1 MKKTIVS
8 TVLAALLVGAGVS
21 AQEVTF
27 SDRVG
32 AILVTQEAASGSDAS
47 FGYLYNRLVGGYQN
61 EMFSIWGRAQIALQS
76 TDKWKDQISLTGD
89 QTWFEF
95 NGATRPLKFL
105 EFAVGNSFGTELPW
119 SGYELPGA
127 YGYGSDA
134 SYGLRK
140 YSSGNGMT
148 MLFRGSGTGVG
159 FLDGLT
165 IGWNSLPL
173 DVVKSMG
180 KSAWKTAVGVN
191 YNLMGKANL
200 SFGGQFD
207 TASDASQTI
216 GIYAELLAIDNMKA
230 NLGLTM
236 YTNSSVVDPSDIA
249 GSTTTSSSG
258 EASNSI
264 GRAEKGFIPMV
275 NAGVQYMLPWFP
287 LYLAAD
293 MGIVAGKQTV
303 EDGNDVTMMPILVGG
318 LVGMD
323 ITEKLYTHVRVT
335 YGDNLASEAA
345 LRASEVVISPR
356 LHYKTTKWG
365 ELRLDPGFTF
375 ITTDSDTNFGFSLG
389 MFWEYKYEPLVFH
402 LRENLGSVRLL

>member
-1 MKKTIVS
+1 MKKTFV
-8 TVLAALLVGAGVS
+8 AALLAAVLAGGGLA
-21 AQEVTF
+21 AQDVEF
-27 SDRVG
+27 SNRVG
-32 AILVTQEAASGSDAS
+32 AILVTQDPGPDSGTS
-47 FGYLYNRLVGGYQN
+47 FGYLYNRIVGGY
-61 EMFSIWGRAQIALQS
+61 ESDLFSLWGRAQIALQS

-216 GIYAELLAIDNMKA
+216 GIYAELLAVDNMKA
-230 NLGLTM
+230 NVGLTM
-236 YTNSSVVDPSDIA
+236 YTNSSVVDPSGIA
-249 GSTTTSSSG
+249 GSTTSSF
-258 EASNSI
+258 NKT
-264 GRAEKGFIPMV
+264 EKGFIPMV
-275 NAGVQYMLPWFP
+275 NTGVQYMLPWFP

-303 EDGNDVTMMPILVGG
+303 EYGNDVTMMPILVGG

-323 ITEKLYTHVRVT
+323 ITDQLYTHVRVT

-345 LRASEVVISPR
+345 RRASEVVISPR

-389 MFWEYKYEPLVFH
+389 MFWEYKY
-402 LRENLGSVRLL
+402 

>member
-1 MKKTIVS
+1 MKKTFV
-8 TVLAALLVGAGVS
+8 AALLAAVLAGGGLA
-21 AQEVTF
+21 AQDVEF
-27 SDRVG
+27 SNRVG
-32 AILVTQEAASGSDAS
+32 AILVTQDPGPDSGAS
-47 FGYLYNRLVGGYQN
+47 FGYLYNRIVGGYEN
-61 EMFSIWGRAQIALQS
+61 DLFSLWGRAQIALQS

-216 GIYAELLAIDNMKA
+216 GIYAELLAVDNMKA
-230 NLGLTM
+230 NVGLTM
-236 YTNSSVVDPSDIA
+236 YTNSSVVDPSGIA
-249 GSTTTSSSG
+249 GSTTSSF
-258 EASNSI
+258 NKT
-264 GRAEKGFIPMV
+264 EKGFIPMV
-275 NAGVQYMLPWFP
+275 NTGVQYMLPWFP

-303 EDGNDVTMMPILVGG
+303 EYGNDVTMMPILVGG
-318 LVGMD
+318 LIGMN
-323 ITEKLYTHVRVT
+323 ITDQLYTHVRVT

-345 LRASEVVISPR
+345 RRASEVVISPR

-389 MFWEYKYEPLVFH
+389 MFWEYKY
-402 LRENLGSVRLL
+402 

>member
-1 MKKTIVS
+1 MKKTIV
-8 TVLAALLVGAGVS
+8 TALLMAMLGGTGVF
-21 AQEVTF
+21 AQEVQF
-27 SDRVG
+27 SERLG
-32 AILVTQEAASGSDAS
+32 AILVTQDPGPDSDAS
-47 FGYLYNRLVGGYQN
+47 FGYLYNRIVGGY
-61 EMFSIWGRAQIALQS
+61 ESDLFSLWGRAQIALQS
-76 TDKWKDQISLTGD
+76 TDKWRDEISLTGN

-216 GIYAELLAIDNMKA
+216 GLYAELLAIKNMKA
-230 NLGLTM
+230 NVGITM
-236 YTNSSVVDPSDIA
+236 YTNSSVVDPSGIT
-249 GSTTTSSSG
+249 GTPTNKLSK
-258 EASNSI
+258 I
-264 GRAEKGFIPMV
+264 EKGFVPML
-275 NAGVQYMLPWFP
+275 NTGAQYMLPWFP

-293 MGIVAGKQTV
+293 MGIVVGQQKVLT
-303 EDGNDVTMMPILVGG
+303 DSSDVTMMPILVGG

-323 ITEKLYTHVRVT
+323 ITDQLYTHVRVT
-335 YGDNLASEAA
+335 YGDNLASESS
-345 LRASEVVISPR
+345 LRTSEVVISPR
-356 LHYKTTKWG
+356 FHYKTNKFG
-365 ELRLDPGFTF
+365 ELRLDPGFT
-375 ITTDSDTNFGFSLG
+375 IINTDSDTHFGFSVG
-389 MFWEYKYEPLVFH
+389 MFWEFKF
-402 LRENLGSVRLL
+402 

>member
-1 MKKTIVS
+1 MKKTFV
-8 TVLAALLVGAGVS
+8 AALLAAVLAGGGLA
-21 AQEVTF
+21 AQDVEF
-27 SDRVG
+27 SNRVG
-32 AILVTQEAASGSDAS
+32 AILVTQDPGPDSGAS
-47 FGYLYNRLVGGYQN
+47 FGYLYNRIVGGY
-61 EMFSIWGRAQIALQS
+61 ESDLFSLWGRAQIALQS

-216 GIYAELLAIDNMKA
+216 GIYAELLAVDNMKA
-230 NLGLTM
+230 NVGLTM
-236 YTNSSVVDPSDIA
+236 YTNSSVVDPSGIA
-249 GSTTTSSSG
+249 GSTTSSF
-258 EASNSI
+258 NKT
-264 GRAEKGFIPMV
+264 EKGFIPMV

-303 EDGNDVTMMPILVGG
+303 EYGNDVTMMPILVGG
-318 LVGMD
+318 LIGMN
-323 ITEKLYTHVRVT
+323 ITDQLYTHVRVT

-345 LRASEVVISPR
+345 RRASEVVISPR

-389 MFWEYKYEPLVFH
+389 MFWEYKY
-402 LRENLGSVRLL
+402 

>member
-1 MKKTIVS
+1 MKKTFV
-8 TVLAALLVGAGVS
+8 AALLAAVLAGGGLA
-21 AQEVTF
+21 AQDVEF
-27 SDRVG
+27 SNRVG
-32 AILVTQEAASGSDAS
+32 AILVTQDPGPDSGAS
-47 FGYLYNRLVGGYQN
+47 FGYLYNRIVGGY
-61 EMFSIWGRAQIALQS
+61 ESDLFSLWGRAQIALQS
-76 TDKWKDQISLTGD
+76 TDKWKDQISINGD

-95 NGATRPLKFL
+95 NAATRPLKFM

-216 GIYAELLAIDNMKA
+216 GIYAELLAVDNMKA
-230 NLGLTM
+230 NVGLTM
-236 YTNSSVVDPSDIA
+236 YTNSSVVDPSGIA
-249 GSTTTSSSG
+249 GSTTSSF
-258 EASNSI
+258 NKT
-264 GRAEKGFIPMV
+264 EKGFIPMV
-275 NAGVQYMLPWFP
+275 NTGVQYMLPWFP

-303 EDGNDVTMMPILVGG
+303 EYGNDVTMMPILVGG

-345 LRASEVVISPR
+345 RRASEVVISPR

-389 MFWEYKYEPLVFH
+389 MFWEYKY
-402 LRENLGSVRLL
+402 

>member
-1 MKKTIVS
+1 MKKTFV
-8 TVLAALLVGAGVS
+8 AALLAAVLAGGGLA
-21 AQEVTF
+21 AQDVEF
-27 SDRVG
+27 SNRVG
-32 AILVTQEAASGSDAS
+32 AILVTQDPGPDSGAS
-47 FGYLYNRLVGGYQN
+47 FGYLYNRIVGGY
-61 EMFSIWGRAQIALQS
+61 ESDLFSLWGRAQIALQS

-95 NGATRPLKFL
+95 NAATRRPLKFM

-216 GIYAELLAIDNMKA
+216 GIYAELLAVDNMKA
-230 NLGLTM
+230 NVGLTM
-236 YTNSSVVDPSDIA
+236 YTNSSVVDPSGIA
-249 GSTTTSSSG
+249 GSTTSSF
-258 EASNSI
+258 NKT
-264 GRAEKGFIPMV
+264 EKGFIPMV
-275 NAGVQYMLPWFP
+275 NTGVQYMLPWFP

-303 EDGNDVTMMPILVGG
+303 EYGNDVTMMPILVGG

-345 LRASEVVISPR
+345 RRASEVVISPR

-389 MFWEYKYEPLVFH
+389 MFWEYKY
-402 LRENLGSVRLL
+402 

>member
-1 MKKTIVS
+1 MKKTFV
-8 TVLAALLVGAGVS
+8 AALLAAVLAGGGLA
-21 AQEVTF
+21 AQDVEF
-27 SDRVG
+27 SNRVG
-32 AILVTQEAASGSDAS
+32 AILVTQEATSGSDAS

-76 TDKWKDQISLTGD
+76 TDKWRDEISLTGN

-95 NGATRPLKFL
+95 NAATRPLKFM

-216 GIYAELLAIDNMKA
+216 GIYAELLAVDNMKA
-230 NLGLTM
+230 NVGLTM
-236 YTNSSVVDPSDIA
+236 YTNSSVVDPSGIA
-249 GSTTTSSSG
+249 GSTTSSF
-258 EASNSI
+258 NKT
-264 GRAEKGFIPMV
+264 EKGFIPMV

-303 EDGNDVTMMPILVGG
+303 EYGNDVTMMPILVGG

-335 YGDNLASEAA
+335 YGDNLASETAR
-345 LRASEVVISPR
+345 RASEVVISPR

-389 MFWEYKYEPLVFH
+389 MFWEYKY
-402 LRENLGSVRLL
+402 

>member
-1 MKKTIVS
+1 MKKTFV
-8 TVLAALLVGAGVS
+8 AALLAAVLAGGGLA
-21 AQEVTF
+21 AQDVEF
-27 SDRVG
+27 SNRVG
-32 AILVTQEAASGSDAS
+32 AILVTQDPGPDSGAS
-47 FGYLYNRLVGGYQN
+47 FGYLYNRIVGGY
-61 EMFSIWGRAQIALQS
+61 ESDLFSLWGRAQIALQS

-207 TASDASQTI
+207 TTSDASQTI
-216 GIYAELLAIDNMKA
+216 GIYAELLAVDNMKA
-230 NLGLTM
+230 NVGLTM
-236 YTNSSVVDPSDIA
+236 YTNSSVVDPSGIA
-249 GSTTTSSSG
+249 GSTTSSF
-258 EASNSI
+258 NKT
-264 GRAEKGFIPMV
+264 EKGFIPMV

-303 EDGNDVTMMPILVGG
+303 EYGNDVTMMPILVGG

-345 LRASEVVISPR
+345 RRASEVVISPR

-389 MFWEYKYEPLVFH
+389 MFWEYKY
-402 LRENLGSVRLL
+402 

>member
-1 MKKTIVS
+1 MKKTFV
-8 TVLAALLVGAGVS
+8 AALLAAVLAGGGLA
-21 AQEVTF
+21 AQDVEF
-27 SDRVG
+27 SNRVG
-32 AILVTQEAASGSDAS
+32 AILVTQDPGPDSGTS
-47 FGYLYNRLVGGYQN
+47 FGYLYNRIVGGY
-61 EMFSIWGRAQIALQS
+61 ESDLFSLWGRAQIALQS

-216 GIYAELLAIDNMKA
+216 GIYAELLAVDNMKA
-230 NLGLTM
+230 NVGLTM
-236 YTNSSVVDPSDIA
+236 YTNSSVVDPSGIA
-249 GSTTTSSSG
+249 GSTTSSF
-258 EASNSI
+258 NKT
-264 GRAEKGFIPMV
+264 EKGFIPMV
-275 NAGVQYMLPWFP
+275 NTGVQYMLPWFP

-293 MGIVAGKQTV
+293 MGIVAGKQSV
-303 EDGNDVTMMPILVGG
+303 EYGNDVTMMPILVGG

-345 LRASEVVISPR
+345 RRASEVVISPR

-389 MFWEYKYEPLVFH
+389 MFWEYKY
-402 LRENLGSVRLL
+402 

>member
-27 SDRVG
+27 SNRVG
-32 AILVTQEAASGSDAS
+32 AILVTQEATSGSDAS

-76 TDKWKDQISLTGD
+76 TDKWRDEISLTGN

-95 NGATRPLKFL
+95 NAATRPLKFM

-216 GIYAELLAIDNMKA
+216 GIYAELLAVDNMKA
-230 NLGLTM
+230 NVGLTM
-236 YTNSSVVDPSDIA
+236 YTNSSVVDPSGIA

-303 EDGNDVTMMPILVGG
+303 EYGNDVTMMPILVGG

-345 LRASEVVISPR
+345 RRASEVVISPR

-389 MFWEYKYEPLVFH
+389 MFWEYKY
-402 LRENLGSVRLL
+402 

>member
-1 MKKTIVS
+1 MKKTFV
-8 TVLAALLVGAGVS
+8 AALLAAVLAGGGLA
-21 AQEVTF
+21 AQDVEF
-27 SDRVG
+27 SNRVG
-32 AILVTQEAASGSDAS
+32 AILVTQDPGPDSGAS
-47 FGYLYNRLVGGYQN
+47 FGYLYNRIVGGYEN
-61 EMFSIWGRAQIALQS
+61 DLFSLWGRAQIALQS

-95 NGATRPLKFL
+95 NAATRPLKFM

-216 GIYAELLAIDNMKA
+216 GIYAELLAVDNMKA
-230 NLGLTM
+230 NVGLTM
-236 YTNSSVVDPSDIA
+236 YTNSSVVDPSGIA
-249 GSTTTSSSG
+249 GSTTSSF
-258 EASNSI
+258 NKT
-264 GRAEKGFIPMV
+264 EKGFIPMV
-275 NAGVQYMLPWFP
+275 NTGVQYMLPWFP

-303 EDGNDVTMMPILVGG
+303 EYGNDVTMMPILVGG

-345 LRASEVVISPR
+345 RRASEVVISPR

-389 MFWEYKYEPLVFH
+389 MFWEYKY
-402 LRENLGSVRLL
+402 

>member
-1 MKKTIVS
+1 MKKTFV
-8 TVLAALLVGAGVS
+8 AALLAAVLAGGGLA
-21 AQEVTF
+21 AQDVEF
-27 SDRVG
+27 SNRVG
-32 AILVTQEAASGSDAS
+32 AILVTQDPGPDSGAS
-47 FGYLYNRLVGGYQN
+47 FGYLYNRIVGGY
-61 EMFSIWGRAQIALQS
+61 ESDLFSLWGRAQIALQS

-105 EFAVGNSFGTELPW
+105 EFAVGNSFGSELPW

-216 GIYAELLAIDNMKA
+216 GIYAELLAVDNMKA
-230 NLGLTM
+230 NVGLTM
-236 YTNSSVVDPSDIA
+236 YTNSSVVDPSGIA
-249 GSTTTSSSG
+249 GSTTSSF
-258 EASNSI
+258 NKT
-264 GRAEKGFIPMV
+264 EKGFIPMV

-303 EDGNDVTMMPILVGG
+303 EYGNDVTMMPILVGG

-345 LRASEVVISPR
+345 RRASEVVISPR

-389 MFWEYKYEPLVFH
+389 MFWEYKY
-402 LRENLGSVRLL
+402 

>member
-1 MKKTIVS
+1 MKKTFV
-8 TVLAALLVGAGVS
+8 AALLAAVLAGGGLA
-21 AQEVTF
+21 AQDVEF
-27 SDRVG
+27 SNRVG
-32 AILVTQEAASGSDAS
+32 AILVTQDPGPDSGAS
-47 FGYLYNRLVGGYQN
+47 FGYLYNRIVGGY
-61 EMFSIWGRAQIALQS
+61 ESDLFSLWGRAQIALQS

-216 GIYAELLAIDNMKA
+216 GIYAELLAVDNMKA
-230 NLGLTM
+230 NVGLTM
-236 YTNSSVVDPSDIA
+236 YTNSSVVDPSGIA
-249 GSTTTSSSG
+249 GSTTSSF
-258 EASNSI
+258 NKT
-264 GRAEKGFIPMV
+264 EKGFIPMV

-293 MGIVAGKQTV
+293 MGIVAGKQSV
-303 EDGNDVTMMPILVGG
+303 EYGNDVTMMPILVGG
-318 LVGMD
+318 LIGMN
-323 ITEKLYTHVRVT
+323 ITDQLYTHVRVT

-345 LRASEVVISPR
+345 RRASEVVISPR

-389 MFWEYKYEPLVFH
+389 MFWEYKY
-402 LRENLGSVRLL
+402 

>member
-1 MKKTIVS
+1 MKKTIVMVLLAA
-8 TVLAALLVGAGVS
+8 VLAGSGLA
-21 AQEVTF
+21 AQDVAF
-27 SDRVG
+27 SNRLG
-32 AILVTQEAASGSDAS
+32 AILVTQDADPDSDAS
-47 FGYLYNRLVGGYQN
+47 FGYLYNRLVGGYES
-61 EMFSIWGRAQIALQS
+61 EMFSLWGRAQIALQS
-76 TDKWKDQISLTGD
+76 TDKWRDEISLTGN

-95 NGATRPLKFL
+95 NAATRPLKFM

-148 MLFRGSGTGVG
+148 MLFRGSGTGIG

-191 YNLMGKANL
+191 YNLMGLANL
-200 SFGGQFD
+200 SFGGAFD

-216 GIYAELLAIDNMKA
+216 GIYAELLAVENMKA
-230 NLGLTM
+230 NVGITM
-236 YTNSSVVDPSDIA
+236 YTNTNVADPGKIA
-249 GSTTTSSSG
+249 GSPTSPFT
-258 EASNSI
+258 
-264 GRAEKGFIPMV
+264 RTEKGFVPMV
-275 NAGVQYMLPWFP
+275 NAGAQYMLPWFP

-303 EDGNDVTMMPILVGG
+303 GALTGGDDVTMMPILVGG

-323 ITEKLYTHVRVT
+323 ITDKLYTHVRVT
-335 YGDNLASEAA
+335 YGDNLASESA

-356 LHYKTTKWG
+356 IHYKTSNWG
-365 ELRLDPGFTF
+365 ELRLDPGFT
-375 ITTDSDTNFGFSLG
+375 IINADSDTHFGFSVG
-389 MFWEYKYEPLVFH
+389 MFWELKF
-402 LRENLGSVRLL
+402 

>member
-1 MKKTIVS
+1 MKKTFV
-8 TVLAALLVGAGVS
+8 AALLAAVLAGGGLA
-21 AQEVTF
+21 AQDVEF
-27 SDRVG
+27 SNRVG
-32 AILVTQEAASGSDAS
+32 AILVTQDPGPDSGAS
-47 FGYLYNRLVGGYQN
+47 FGYLYNRIVGGY
-61 EMFSIWGRAQIALQS
+61 ESDLFSLWGRAQIALQS

-148 MLFRGSGTGVG
+148 MLFRGSGTGLG

-216 GIYAELLAIDNMKA
+216 GIYAELLAVDNMKA
-230 NLGLTM
+230 NVGLTM
-236 YTNSSVVDPSDIA
+236 YTNSSVVDPSGIA
-249 GSTTTSSSG
+249 GSTTSSF
-258 EASNSI
+258 NKT
-264 GRAEKGFIPMV
+264 EKGFIPMV
-275 NAGVQYMLPWFP
+275 NTGVQYMLPWFP

-293 MGIVAGKQTV
+293 MGIVAGKQSV
-303 EDGNDVTMMPILVGG
+303 ENGNDVTMMPILVGG
-318 LVGMD
+318 LIGMN
-323 ITEKLYTHVRVT
+323 ITDQLYTHVRVT

-345 LRASEVVISPR
+345 RRASEVVISPR

-389 MFWEYKYEPLVFH
+389 MFWEYKY
-402 LRENLGSVRLL
+402 

>member
-32 AILVTQEAASGSDAS
+32 AILVTQEATSGSDAS

-76 TDKWKDQISLTGD
+76 TDKWRDEISLTGN

-95 NGATRPLKFL
+95 NAATRPLKFM

-216 GIYAELLAIDNMKA
+216 GIYAELLAVDNMKA
-230 NLGLTM
+230 NVGLTM
-236 YTNSSVVDPSDIA
+236 YTNSSVVDPSGIA
-249 GSTTTSSSG
+249 GSTTSSF
-258 EASNSI
+258 NKT
-264 GRAEKGFIPMV
+264 EKGFIPMV

-303 EDGNDVTMMPILVGG
+303 EYGNDVTMMPILVGG

-345 LRASEVVISPR
+345 RRASEVVISPR

-389 MFWEYKYEPLVFH
+389 MFWEYKY
-402 LRENLGSVRLL
+402 

>member
-1 MKKTIVS
+1 MKKTFV
-8 TVLAALLVGAGVS
+8 AALLAAVLAGGGLA
-21 AQEVTF
+21 AQDVEF
-27 SDRVG
+27 SNRVG
-32 AILVTQEAASGSDAS
+32 AILVTQDPGPDSGAS
-47 FGYLYNRLVGGYQN
+47 FGYLYNRIVGGY
-61 EMFSIWGRAQIALQS
+61 ESDLFSLWGRAQIALQS

-216 GIYAELLAIDNMKA
+216 GIYAELLAVDNMKA
-230 NLGLTM
+230 NVGLTM
-236 YTNSSVVDPSDIA
+236 YTNSSVVDPSGIA
-249 GSTTTSSSG
+249 GSTTSSF
-258 EASNSI
+258 NKT
-264 GRAEKGFIPMV
+264 EKGFIPMV

-303 EDGNDVTMMPILVGG
+303 ENGNDVTMMPILVGG

-345 LRASEVVISPR
+345 RRASEVVISPR

-389 MFWEYKYEPLVFH
+389 MFWEYKY
-402 LRENLGSVRLL
+402 

>member
-1 MKKTIVS
+1 MKKTFV
-8 TVLAALLVGAGVS
+8 AALLAAVLAGGGLA
-21 AQEVTF
+21 AQDVEF
-27 SDRVG
+27 SNRVG
-32 AILVTQEAASGSDAS
+32 AILVTQDPGPDSGAS
-47 FGYLYNRLVGGYQN
+47 FGYLYNRIVGGY
-61 EMFSIWGRAQIALQS
+61 ESDLFSLWGRAQIALQS

-216 GIYAELLAIDNMKA
+216 GIYAELLAVDNMKA
-230 NLGLTM
+230 NVGLTM
-236 YTNSSVVDPSDIA
+236 YTNSSVVDPSGIA
-249 GSTTTSSSG
+249 GSTTSSF
-258 EASNSI
+258 NKT
-264 GRAEKGFIPMV
+264 EKGFIPMV

-303 EDGNDVTMMPILVGG
+303 EYGNDVTMMPILVGG

-345 LRASEVVISPR
+345 RRASEVVISPR

-389 MFWEYKYEPLVFH
+389 MFWEYKY
-402 LRENLGSVRLL
+402 

>member
-1 MKKTIVS
+1 MKKTFLTTLLV
-8 TVLAALLVGAGVS
+8 VLLAGVGLAA
-21 AQEVTF
+21 QDVTF
-27 SDRVG
+27 SNRVG
-32 AILVTQEAASGSDAS
+32 AILVTQDPGPDSGAS
-47 FGYLYNRLVGGYQN
+47 FGYLYNRLVGGY
-61 EMFSIWGRAQIALQS
+61 ESDLFSLWGRAQIALQS

-191 YNLMGKANL
+191 YNLWGLANL
-200 SFGGQFD
+200 NFGGQFD
-207 TASDASQTI
+207 TASGANQTI
-216 GIYAELLAIDNMKA
+216 GLYAELLAVYNLQA
-230 NLGLTM
+230 NLGITM
-236 YTNSSVVDPSDIA
+236 YTNTNVADPGKIA
-249 GSTTTSSSG
+249 GTPTEKDASSSSP
-258 EASNSI
+258 EQFAKV
-264 GRAEKGFIPMV
+264 EKGFVPML
-275 NAGVQYMLPWFP
+275 NMGAQYLLPWFP

-293 MGIVAGKQTV
+293 MGIVAGQQKVLT
-303 EDGNDVTMMPILVGG
+303 DGSGNDVTMMPILVGG
-318 LVGMD
+318 LVGMN
-323 ITEKLYTHVRVT
+323 ITDQLYTHVRVT
-335 YGDNLASEAA
+335 YGDNLASESA
-345 LRASEVVISPR
+345 LKAYEVVISPR
-356 LHYKTTKWG
+356 ILYKTTSWG
-365 ELRLDPGFTF
+365 ELRLDPAFT
-375 ITTDSDTNFGFSLG
+375 IINADSGTHFGFDVGL
-389 MFWEYKYEPLVFH
+389 FWEYNY
-402 LRENLGSVRLL
+402 

>member
-1 MKKTIVS
+1 MKKTFV
-8 TVLAALLVGAGVS
+8 AALLAAVLAGGGLA
-21 AQEVTF
+21 AQDVEF
-27 SDRVG
+27 SNRVG
-32 AILVTQEAASGSDAS
+32 AILVTQDPGPDSGAS
-47 FGYLYNRLVGGYQN
+47 FGYLYNRIVGGYEN
-61 EMFSIWGRAQIALQS
+61 DLFSLWGRAQIALQS

-216 GIYAELLAIDNMKA
+216 GIYAELLAVDNMKA
-230 NLGLTM
+230 NVGLTM
-236 YTNSSVVDPSDIA
+236 YTNSSVVDPSGIA
-249 GSTTTSSSG
+249 GSTTSSF
-258 EASNSI
+258 NKT
-264 GRAEKGFIPMV
+264 EKGFIPMV
-275 NAGVQYMLPWFP
+275 NTGVQYMLPWFP

-293 MGIVAGKQTV
+293 MGIVAGKQSV
-303 EDGNDVTMMPILVGG
+303 ENGNDVTMMPILVGG
-318 LVGMD
+318 LIGMN
-323 ITEKLYTHVRVT
+323 ITDQLYTHVRVT

-345 LRASEVVISPR
+345 RRASEVVISPR

-389 MFWEYKYEPLVFH
+389 MFWEYKY
-402 LRENLGSVRLL
+402 

>member
-1 MKKTIVS
+1 MKKTFV
-8 TVLAALLVGAGVS
+8 AALLAAVLAGGGLA
-21 AQEVTF
+21 AQDVEF
-27 SDRVG
+27 SNRVG
-32 AILVTQEAASGSDAS
+32 AILVTQDPGPDSGAS
-47 FGYLYNRLVGGYQN
+47 FGYLYNRIVGGY
-61 EMFSIWGRAQIALQS
+61 ESDLFSLWGRAQIALQS

-216 GIYAELLAIDNMKA
+216 GLYAELLAVDNMKA
-230 NLGLTM
+230 NVGLTM
-236 YTNSSVVDPSDIA
+236 YTNSSVVDPSGIA
-249 GSTTTSSSG
+249 GSTTSSF
-258 EASNSI
+258 NKT
-264 GRAEKGFIPMV
+264 EKGFIPMV

-303 EDGNDVTMMPILVGG
+303 EYGNDVTMMPILVGG

-345 LRASEVVISPR
+345 RRASEVVISPR

-389 MFWEYKYEPLVFH
+389 MFWEYKY
-402 LRENLGSVRLL
+402 